1 MLTWQNGWQS
11 WEAIPGVT
19 LDVFHWQGSPTGK
32 NALVIAGIHGDE
44 YEGPAAVAEFVGGL
58 DRAGLCGSLTAVPV
72 ANPPAFLAGT
82 RTNPDGLNLARCFP
96 GDPNG
101 SPTQRLATALFS
113 RLASGANYLIDLHS
127 GGVEYVFLPV
137 AGFYGEPS
145 SQNRSFCAARQFGL
159 PALWKLPVTDGVLS
173 WEASKRGTL
182 AIGNEYHGAG
192 QLSADGVAAYRN
204 GIVRC
209 LTDWG
214 FYQAAVSAPPR
225 QQLLGWRL
233 APGVGN
239 RALQKPSLVG
249 TARRHRSVCRG
260 DRESERYGARRVYRC
275 FRRDRWR
282 SAQQSVHPRRQ
293 LGRSGA
299 KGVRCRIAG
308 CSAIGA
314 NPDSRSRRYS
324 SAVLIVPGKVRSGR
338 SR

>member
-11 WEAIPGVT
+11 CEAIPGVT

-58 DRAGLCGSLTAVPV
+58 DRAGLCGSVTAVPV

-101 SPTQRLATALFS
+101 SPTQRLAAALFS

-173 WEASKRGTL
+173 WEASKRGTW
-182 AIGNEYHGAG
+182 AIGNEYLGAG

-225 QQLLGWRL
+225 QQLLVGDWLL
-233 APGVGN
+233 ASATGLFRSQVSLGQRVATGQYVAVTVSPSGTVLEEFIAASDGIVGG
-239 RALQKPSLVG
+239 L
-249 TARRHRSVCRG
+249 RSKAFI
-260 DRESERYGARRVYRC
+260 REGN
-275 FRRDRWR
+275 W
-282 SAQQSVHPRRQ
+282 
-293 LGRSGA
+293 
-299 KGVRCRIAG
+299 
-308 CSAIGA
+308 
-314 NPDSRSRRYS
+314 
-324 SAVLIVPGKVRSGR
+324 AVLVQKESDVE
-338 SR
+338 